1 MPAHRICLQDIAG
14 SRFAA
19 HGDFTIW
26 TEGDVLCYEVTG
38 PFNLEWV
45 QALGEARRM
54 MVEQWKP
61 QRRVGAIVHWK
72 HSALMSP
79 QALAAYEAGFAQF
92 KQHARGPV
100 ALAWVADAEVEGMRL
115 LSQHFQTIFTSN
127 QTNYR
132 LFDRPEPA
140 RAWVDEWVER
150 AAAEASAAPRT

>member
-1 MPAHRICLQDIAG
+1 MTQHRISLEDIAG

-19 HGDFTIW
+19 HGDFSIR

-45 QALGEARRM
+45 QALGEARRRI
-54 MVEQWKP
+54 VEQWKP

-92 KQHARGPV
+92 KQKARGPI
-100 ALAWVADAEVEGMRL
+100 ALAWVADADVEGMRL
-115 LSQHFQTIFTSN
+115 LSQHFQSIFTTN
-127 QTNYR
+127 ETNYR
-132 LFDRPEPA
+132 LFEQPEPA

-150 AAAEASAAPRT
+150 AAAQSLAARSD